1 MEENSLKELA
11 SVWGKILVE
20 IEAQRLAWATMG

>member
-1 MEENSLKELA
+1 MRENSLKELA

-20 IEAQRLAWATMG
+20 IEAQGLAWATMG